1 MASIV
6 GDQVNT
12 AWGVGHTQYQVA
24 WATSASETASSISLD
39 WKLTGKVAIAA
50 GCFGLTSVLFVEL
63 MHGISEAFKR
73 TITENDPSVSITQGL
88 MTAEKGWLF
97 HRKDEFMYAVT
108 ASKTRVT
115 LHAMPMYCNEAIHRV
130 YKKLIVNG
138 DFGKGCIR
146 FKPHDTVDIRLI
158 ARLIADC
165 AKAACS
171 KAK

>member
-1 MASIV
+1 MIPKR
-6 GDQVNT
+6 QP
-12 AWGVGHTQYQVA
+12 
-24 WATSASETASSISLD
+24 
-39 WKLTGKVAIAA
+39 IAA
-50 GCFGLTSVLFVEL
+50 NRATRRAE
-63 MHGISEAFKR
+63 GIKLIKIKRGKPPSGPSPLIEAFKR

-97 HRKDEFMYAVT
+97 HRKGEFMYAVT

-146 FKPHDTVDIRLI
+146 FKPHDTVDISLI